1 MDYSKTNPWRVQK
14 LNCSLR
20 TSEKCRKTI
29 WKSSYQPLDFN
40 FHWLNKV
47 SAVRAAYISKIC
59 KNSCDYGCVYFLL
72 LWSIYLSSL
81 IKDVQDKKDWHLYL
95 SHCVIRSQLLQICF
109 PNTYFLY
116 ILITCDEQ
124 TFYYSD
130 KVWFILKDAS
140 QISSAFRVRMP
151 QILMF
156 KPRPVNLYIKV
167 NSHLH
172 QDLQN
177 HFSFQDI

>member
-1 MDYSKTNPWRVQK
+1 MCFCTFLSFENNNVKCLICNCEFRKKSSRIIMERMGEFYCNIKTMDYSKTNPWRVQK

-95 SHCVIRSQLLQICF
+95 FHCVICSQLLQICF
-109 PNTYFLY
+109 PEVVSMNTFLNINIFCCKRLKCYFLH
-116 ILITCDEQ
+116 
-124 TFYYSD
+124 
-130 KVWFILKDAS
+130 
-140 QISSAFRVRMP
+140 R
-151 QILMF
+151 
-156 KPRPVNLYIKV
+156 
-167 NSHLH
+167 
-172 QDLQN
+172 
-177 HFSFQDI
+177 